1 MKKFI
6 DENESKSRKITR
18 EEKKKESY
26 IEKLAKTM
34 LTLIICALII
44 FIFVVFIYKPNIID
58 FLEEIK
64 TTYIYGML
72 IILGLIIVS
81 VIIMHIFI
89 KDKEILSKMLKL
101 VLFFSIL
108 FLIIF
113 FYIEVILDTNYNN
126 EEVFGE
132 FYDTK
137 VENKTDEEQVDIW
150 NTFLKGEL
158 KTKTEK
164 EVFIQKN
171 LSQFIYFKIKVYLV
185 FILYVITILVNTYI
199 ISKIDKNIKA
209 RIILEKDDEI
219 VFKNK

>member
-72 IILGLIIVS
+72 IILGLIIVP
-81 VIIMHIFI
+81 VIIMHIFL
-89 KDKEILSKMLKL
+89 KDKEILCKMLKL

>member
-132 FYDTK
+132 FYNTK